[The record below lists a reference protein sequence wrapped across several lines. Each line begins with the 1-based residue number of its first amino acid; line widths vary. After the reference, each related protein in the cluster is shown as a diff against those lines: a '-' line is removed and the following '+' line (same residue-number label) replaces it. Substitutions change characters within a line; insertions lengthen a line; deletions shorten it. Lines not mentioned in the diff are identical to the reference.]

1 MNLLSVLKF
10 FLKKYGDLKI
20 TVMSLISFFFLL
32 VFFFQNFIFTFLF
45 RLSIIRILRMIC
57 VYLTNIPSTIQLKN
71 TNIKS
76 KIKIKMVEENKDMC

>member
-1 MNLLSVLKF
+1 
-10 FLKKYGDLKI
+10 
-20 TVMSLISFFFLL
+20 
-32 VFFFQNFIFTFLF
+32 
-45 RLSIIRILRMIC
+45 MIC